1 MPPDPRPTPAEII
14 GELLTSHPEAPSL
27 LAEASHC
34 QALAACSAV
43 ITRVKFAAAQAA
55 RLAYEELRHRL
66 EPRRRH
72 PIHFGVGM
80 LLLLI
85 VSAGLAML
93 VLIEL
98 SGLLG
103 GSTSALP
110 ALAATA
116 VWLTVA
122 WLAVIVVRQRRWAL
136 VAAVIGAALLL
147 ELLLVALHGLSP
159 QPGWPAGSTHDH
171 GSTVFGVLAG
181 AFIVVLTAGAA
192 VLMAHM
198 EPASLLMARQRW
210 HRGPVRLRG
219 GGRDATGR
227 CRGRRD
233 RPGGLARPGPGQ
245 GGRDRGRRRAPR
257 AGDRVPRRGPGG
269 QRPPAAPARPVTY
282 RTDRGS
288 SPRTTGTLPSLC
300 ARWSVPSR
308 ARRDRPG
315 PTLFGPGSPRFAIFP
330 AIFAAR

>member
-136 VAAVIGAALLL
+136 VAAVIGAGLLL

-159 QPGWPAGSTHDH
+159 QPGWPTGSTHDH

-210 HRGPVRLRG
+210 HVARSAYAAAAATQQADVEAAAIALEAWLGLVR
-219 GGRDATGR
+219 
-227 CRGRRD
+227 
-233 RPGGLARPGPGQ
+233 ARV
-245 GGRDRGRRRAPR
+245 AVIA
-257 AGDRVPRRGPGG
+257 AGDELLVRETLSLAAGLVASGR
-269 QRPPAAPARPVTY
+269 QQLPPA
-282 RTDRGS
+282 
-288 SPRTTGTLPSLC
+288 L
-300 ARWSVPSR
+300 
-308 ARRDRPG
+308 
-315 PTLFGPGSPRFAIFP
+315 
-330 AIFAAR
+330 